1 MKDLLRFYFAD
12 IHIYNNYMIVVMNDG
27 IHVTSVH
34 NRILMNVTDTYYRN
48 RKFVYITHRINSYSV
63 DPKVYIKTSE
73 VENLVGFCVVSKNY
87 KAIKSF
93 LYFIQPYFEIDK
105 KRKGSH

>member
-1 MKDLLRFYFAD
+1 
-12 IHIYNNYMIVVMNDG
+12 MIVVMNDG

-87 KAIKSF
+87 KALANAEIEKLF
-93 LYFIQPYFEIDK
+93 LNKPFETFISMDDAILWAKQILDTELI
-105 KRKGSH
+105 